1 MISGVLFLD
10 KPLGWTSR
18 RAVNEVIRLF
28 TPSGAKKIK
37 AGHTGTLDPLATGML
52 PILLG
57 EATRFAEM
65 GLNAEK
71 SYRVTFDLSYQ
82 TDSLDCEGEVESRFE
97 GTISEQQLMSA
108 LEEHRGEQD
117 QIPPLYSAIRV
128 DGRRAHEIAR
138 AGKHV
143 EMKSRRVTIHEIEL
157 IRFDFPSVTLHVRCS
172 KGTYIR
178 SLARDIGSHL
188 GMGGCV
194 TALRRL
200 STGGW
205 SEDLMV
211 SMEKLAEDRDAC
223 IMPLSHWLRDL
234 SELSLPAGEGRRF
247 LQGQRIQVSDEREG
261 MVKVSSDGCLLGTA
275 ELKPGLN
282 QMVLHPVRI
291 LPSAQEKL
299 L

>member
-82 TDSLDCEGEVESRFE
+82 TDSLDCEGEVESRFD
-97 GTISEQQLMSA
+97 GSVSEQQLNSA

-128 DGRRAHEIAR
+128 DGKRAHEIAR

-157 IRFDFPSVTLHVRCS
+157 IRFDFPFVTLHVRCS

-205 SEDLMV
+205 AEDLMV
-211 SMEKLAEDRDAC
+211 SMDKLAEDRDAC